1 MKLISIDGWSIV
13 PEVNGFLYYEMNDRG
28 DEIGY
33 FRYSFD
39 NIIVEIDK
47 NTYCEG
53 KYGIAYKKILN
64 YFEDDE
70 LSPSTT
76 SVDGG
81 SIIVTEFKDS
91 HIHKFDGSG
100 NLVWIDVSMGQYN
113 NIYSLAYQKD
123 FLWCVY
129 PTSNMIK
136 KFSLNSFKEE
146 LSIDEFLDETFNF
159 PEFAIAYGDR
169 LYVCDMGNCRI
180 CIIDLNTNEV
190 SEYLK
195 FNEPTWEYFQIDG
208 KEIVRLESGIYI
220 KD

>member
-1 MKLISIDGWSIV
+1 MKLVSKDGWAIV
-13 PEVNGFLYYEMNDRG
+13 PQDNSFLYYEMNSKG

-39 NIIVEIDK
+39 NIVEIDK
-47 NTYCEG
+47 DTYSEG
-53 KYGIAYKKILN
+53 KYGIGYKSVVE
-64 YFEDDE
+64 YFEDDAVI
-70 LSPSTT
+70 PS
-76 SVDGG
+76 SIRLEYG
-81 SIIVTEFKDS
+81 SIIVTEYKNS
-91 HIHKFDGSG
+91 SIHKFDGNG
-100 NLVWIDVSMGQYN
+100 NLIWVNESMGEYDS
-113 NIYSLAYQKD
+113 IYSLAYPKD
-123 FLWCVY
+123 FFWCVY

-136 KFSLNSFKEE
+136 KFSLNTFKEE
-146 LSIDEFLDETFNF
+146 ISIGELVNGTFNY

-169 LYVCDMGNCRI
+169 LYVCDMQNYRI
-180 CIIDLNTNEV
+180 CIIDLNTNEL